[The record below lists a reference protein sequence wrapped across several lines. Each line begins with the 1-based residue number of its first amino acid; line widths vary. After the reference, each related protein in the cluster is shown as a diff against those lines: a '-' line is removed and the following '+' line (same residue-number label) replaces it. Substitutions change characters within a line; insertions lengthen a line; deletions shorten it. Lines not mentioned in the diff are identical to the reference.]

1 MSFKKTIVASTGAI
15 ALLAALSG
23 VPAQAVTPPSRAAA
37 MPASAAPRPPAGGL
51 GVLSQQ
57 VPVLTARA
65 WLLLDATSGQV
76 LGEQNADMRI
86 EPASLTKIM
95 TAYLVFQ
102 ALQNK
107 QITLDQQVLV
117 SERAWKVA
125 ADSSKMFIE
134 PNTRVSVDDLISGL
148 LIQSG
153 NDAAI
158 ALAEAV
164 AGSVEAFVQRMNQQA
179 ETLGLHNTHFASPHG
194 LPSPDTYTTAREIGL
209 LAARLQRDF
218 PQSRKYDT
226 TKQFTYNKITQA
238 NRNRLLWLDPSV
250 DGLKTGHTASAGYCI
265 VNSAQRPANG
275 LQRRLISVV
284 IGTSSDKLRTQESRT
299 LLEWGFRAFD
309 TVRLYAKGES
319 AGNVQVWKGAHDAVK
334 TGFANDVF
342 LTVPMGARIERHEQP
357 IDTLIA
363 PLDPGQ
369 RVGTVQVTVDGKP
382 AVQVPVVALEPVAQA
397 GIAGRAWDTVR
408 LWMR

>member
-15 ALLAALSG
+15 AILAAFSG
-23 VPAQAVTPPSRAAA
+23 VPAQAVTPPSPAAA
-37 MPASAAPRPPAGGL
+37 APAPASSGMEA
-51 GVLSQQ
+51 LSRQ
-57 VPVLTARA
+57 VPALTAKA

-134 PNTRVSVDDLISGL
+134 PNTRVSVDDLVSGL

-164 AGSVEAFVQRMNQQA
+164 SGSVEAFVTRMNQQA
-179 ETLGLHNTHFASPHG
+179 EALGLHDTHFASPHG

-218 PQSRKYDT
+218 PQSRKYDVT
-226 TKQFTYNKITQA
+226 RQFTYNKITQS

-250 DGLKTGHTASAGYCI
+250 DGLKTGHTSSAGYCI

-275 LQRRLISVV
+275 LQRRLISVI

-309 TVRLYAKGES
+309 TVRLYAKGEP
-319 AGNVQVWKGAHDAVK
+319 AGTAQVWKGDHDAVK

-342 LTVPMGARIERHEQP
+342 LTVPMGSRIERHEQP
-357 IDTLIA
+357 ADTLIA
-363 PLDPGQ
+363 PLEQGQ
-369 RVGTVQVTVDGKP
+369 RVGAVQVTVDGKP